1 MSSVADRWVAC
12 VGQAVPGRLW
22 APASRRRLPAA
33 AALAPGRLRAF
44 GAPAQHSHTGRQASA
59 CMRCR
64 AYAHGHA
71 PAYLS
76 AYRYRHGHGH
86 AGAYG
91 QVDVPEH
98 GHGHMPSLEVRS
110 QDGSAERYLMEVCG
124 VPESAVDDV
133 ILRAVTWRVT
143 AAGRPLIDRRHRSKA
158 ERNMPIVAAYLTDV
172 CGVAPGAAF
181 YHRLPTA

>member
-1 MSSVADRWVAC
+1 MSSEADRWVAC

-33 AALAPGRLRAF
+33 AALAPGRPRAC
-44 GAPAQHSHTGRQASA
+44 GAPAQHTHARRHASA
-59 CMRCR
+59 RMRCR

-71 PAYLS
+71 PAYLA
-76 AYRYRHGHGH
+76 AYRDEHGH
-86 AGAYG
+86 AGAHG
-91 QVDVPEH
+91 QADVPEH
-98 GHGHMPSLEVRS
+98 WQGHMPSVEVRS
-110 QDGSAERYLMEVCG
+110 QEGSAERYLTEVCG

-172 CGVAPGAAF
+172 CGIPPGKVF
-181 YHRLPTA
+181 YRWLPTA